1 LSSDKTRSN
10 LNIVLDGQWKIHER
24 GSVFNNKDHSLAY
37 IVWHDQ
43 IIRTYREKKSVL
55 QTETSITY
63 SEVTTDVGF
72 MKVNAI
78 FSPSVFGSRK
88 FQMRT

>member
-1 LSSDKTRSN
+1 LSSDKTRFN

-24 GSVFNNKDHSLAY
+24 GSVFDNKDHSLAY
-37 IVWHDQ
+37 IVWRDQ

-63 SEVTTDVGF
+63 SEVTDVGF
-72 MKVNAI
+72 MKVSAI
-78 FSPSVFGSRK
+78 FSPPVFGSRK